1 MKLRFDITYLCV
13 IWNTL
18 RGGCAILTSVS
29 RELAFLYQRHQGM
42 WQHWTSSF
50 GFNMWVLEYFLTSS
64 CAVICECACHSDIQR
79 EI

>member
-42 WQHWTSSF
+42 WQH
-50 GFNMWVLEYFLTSS
+50 
-64 CAVICECACHSDIQR
+64 
-79 EI
+79 